1 MDTEHQNQEYE
12 RDEQLLEA
20 RRLKRLEQKRKRK
33 MQQRIVL
40 GVLLIILV
48 LIIVLVVKGCRSDKT
63 PVEEAPEEQQPSES
77 EQLPTVQTEPD
88 TVVTLAAVG
97 DIMMYDEQLEDAKQE
112 DGTYDFTSCFSAVSG
127 LTASA
132 DITVGNL
139 ELNFCGEPYSGY
151 PDFRAPEVLAD
162 TLRTI
167 GFDVL
172 QTANTYSIMNGISG
186 LESTLRYL
194 DTAGLSHVGT
204 YASAED
210 KQTNGGVLLKNVN
223 GVKIAF
229 IGFTKGVNNL
239 TLPEGSEY
247 AVDLLY
253 TDYSTDYSKINSK
266 AIVESVESA
275 KALNPDVI
283 VAMVHWG
290 SEYST
295 SVDEGQEQITTL
307 LLENG
312 VDVILGSHS
321 HIVGKMEQRSVTTVD
336 GENKTCFV
344 AYSLGNFCAI
354 KKQDYTNESVILNLE
369 FTKNG
374 ETGKTSVT
382 NISYTPLYIIDTG
395 EEAADRF
402 QVLPV
407 RSAITSGLFDEQQQ
421 ALTDA
426 IAHLRSNSASDY
438 DSGK

>member
-1 MDTEHQNQEYE
+1 MDTENQEYE

-48 LIIVLVVKGCRSDKT
+48 LIIILVVKGCRSEKPENPDT
-63 PVEEAPEEQQPSES
+63 PDEPQQTEQEET
-77 EQLPTVQTEPD
+77 PTVRTEPD

-97 DIMMYDEQLEDAKQE
+97 DIMMYDEQIEDAKQE
-112 DGTYDFTSCFSAVSG
+112 DGTYDFTGCFSAVSG

-139 ELNFCGEPYSGY
+139 ELNFCGEPYSGF
-151 PDFRAPEVLAD
+151 PNFCAPEVLAD

-172 QTANTYSIMNGISG
+172 QTANTYSIMNGVSG
-186 LESTLRYL
+186 LQSTLRYL

-210 KQTNGGVLLKNVN
+210 KQTNNGVLLKTVN

-229 IGFTKGVNNL
+229 VAFTKGVNNL

-247 AVDLLY
+247 AVNLLY
-253 TDYSTDYSKINSK
+253 TDYSTDYSKISSK
-266 AIVESVESA
+266 AIVESVDAA

-283 VAMVHWG
+283 VAMLHWG
-290 SEYST
+290 AEYST

-321 HIVGKMEQRSVTTVD
+321 HIVGKMEMRNVTTVD
-336 GENKTCFV
+336 GEEKTCFV

-354 KKQDYTNESVILNLE
+354 KKQDYTDESVVLNLE

-374 ETGKTSVT
+374 ETGDTTITGV
-382 NISYTPLYIIDTG
+382 SYTPLYIMDSG

-407 RSAITSGLFDEQQQ
+407 RSAITSELFADRQQ

-426 IAHLRSNSASDY
+426 IAHLRANTASDY

>member
-1 MDTEHQNQEYE
+1 MDTEHQDQEYE

-63 PVEEAPEEQQPSES
+63 DTPEEPEQTQQVEP
-77 EQLPTVQTEPD
+77 EQTPTVQTEPD

-97 DIMMYDEQLEDAKQE
+97 DIMMYDEQIEDAKQE
-112 DGTYDFTSCFSAVSG
+112 DGSYDFTSCFSAVSG

-139 ELNFCGEPYSGY
+139 ELNFCGEPYSGF
-151 PDFRAPEVLAD
+151 PDFRAPETLAD
-162 TLRTI
+162 TLRTL

-210 KQTNGGVLLKNVN
+210 KATNGGVLLKNVN

-247 AVDLLY
+247 SVDLLY
-253 TDYSTDYSKINSK
+253 TDYSTDYSKISSK
-266 AIVESVESA
+266 AIVASVESA

-283 VAMVHWG
+283 VAMLHWG

-295 SVDEGQEQITTL
+295 SVDEGQSQITTL

-321 HIVGKMEQRSVTTVD
+321 HIVGKMETRNVTTVD
-336 GENKTCFV
+336 GEEKTCFV

-354 KKQDYTNESVILNLE
+354 KKQDYTDESVILNLE

-374 ETGKTSVT
+374 ETGDTTIT
-382 NISYTPLYIIDTG
+382 NISYTPLYIMDSG
-395 EEAADRF
+395 AEAAGRF

-407 RSAITSGLFDEQQQ
+407 RSAITSNLFGEKQQ

-426 IAHLRSNSASDY
+426 IAHLRTNTASDY

>member
-1 MDTEHQNQEYE
+1 MDKEQPQEYE

-20 RRLKRLEQKRKRK
+20 RRLKRLEQKRRRK

-40 GVLLIILV
+40 GVLLVILV
-48 LIIVLVVKGCRSDKT
+48 LIIVLVVKGCRNDQA
-63 PVEEAPEEQQPSES
+63 ELPEEPDEPQQTQQ
-77 EQLPTVQTEPD
+77 EQTPTVQTEPD

-97 DIMMYDEQLEDAKQE
+97 DIMMYDEQLADARQE
-112 DGTYDFTSCFSAVSG
+112 DGSYDFTGCFSAVSG

-139 ELNFCGEPYSGY
+139 ELNFCGEPYSGF
-151 PDFRAPEVLAD
+151 PDFRAPDSLAD
-162 TLRTI
+162 TLRTL

-186 LESTLRYL
+186 LESTLRCL

-210 KQTNGGVLLKNVN
+210 KATNGGVLLKNVN

-253 TDYSTDYSKINSK
+253 TDYSTDYSKISSK
-266 AIVESVESA
+266 AIVESVEAA

-283 VAMVHWG
+283 VAMLHWG
-290 SEYST
+290 AEYS
-295 SVDEGQEQITTL
+295 SSIDDGQTQITTL

-321 HIVGKMEQRSVTTVD
+321 HIVGKMETRTVTTVD
-336 GENKTCFV
+336 GEEKTCFV

-354 KKQDYTNESVILNLE
+354 KKQDYTDESVILNLE

-374 ETGKTSVT
+374 ETGDTTIT
-382 NISYTPLYIIDTG
+382 NVSYTPLYIMDNGEDAIDQ
-395 EEAADRF
+395 RF

-407 RSAITSGLFDEQQQ
+407 RSAITSNLFPEQQQ
-421 ALTDA
+421 TLTDV
-426 IAHLRSNSASDY
+426 IAHLRANTSSDY

>member
-1 MDTEHQNQEYE
+1 MDTENQDYE

-48 LIIVLVVKGCRSDKT
+48 LIIILVVKGCRSGNTEKT
-63 PVEEAPEEQQPSES
+63 DEPAEPQQTEQEET
-77 EQLPTVQTEPD
+77 PTVKTEPD

-97 DIMMYDEQLEDAKQE
+97 DIMMYDEQIEDAKQE
-112 DGTYDFTSCFSAVSG
+112 DGTYDFTGCFSAVSG
-127 LTASA
+127 LSASA

-139 ELNFCGEPYSGY
+139 ELNFCGEPYSGFPNFCA
-151 PDFRAPEVLAD
+151 PDVLAD
-162 TLRTI
+162 TLRTV

-186 LESTLRYL
+186 LQSTLRYL

-210 KQTNGGVLLKNVN
+210 KDTNGGVLLKTVN

-229 IGFTKGVNNL
+229 IAFTKGVNNL

-247 AVDLLY
+247 AVNLLY
-253 TDYSTDYSKINSK
+253 TDYSTDYSKISSK
-266 AIVESVESA
+266 AIVESVDAA

-283 VAMVHWG
+283 VAMLHWG
-290 SEYST
+290 AEYST
-295 SVDEGQEQITTL
+295 SVDEGQEQIATL

-321 HIVGKMEQRSVTTVD
+321 HIVGKMEMRDVTTVD
-336 GENKTCFV
+336 GEEKTCFV

-354 KKQDYTNESVILNLE
+354 KKQDYTDESVILNLE

-374 ETGKTSVT
+374 ETGDTTITGV
-382 NISYTPLYIIDTG
+382 SYTPLYIMDSG
-395 EEAADRF
+395 EDAADRF
-402 QVLPV
+402 QVLPI
-407 RSAITSGLFDEQQQ
+407 RSAITSGLFADKQQ

-426 IAHLRSNSASDY
+426 IAHLRANTASDY

>member
-1 MDTEHQNQEYE
+1 MDTGNQEYE

-33 MQQRIVL
+33 LQQRIVL
-40 GVLLIILV
+40 GVLLVILV
-48 LIIVLVVKGCRSDKT
+48 LIIVLVIKGCQNDESGKQ
-63 PVEEAPEEQQPSES
+63 PPEEEQPQTQM
-77 EQLPTVQTEPD
+77 EQPAIQTEPD

-97 DIMMYDEQLEDAKQE
+97 DIMMYDEQIADALQE

-127 LTASA
+127 LTNSA
-132 DITVGNL
+132 DLTVGNL
-139 ELNFCGEPYSGY
+139 ELNFCGEPYSGF
-151 PDFRAPEVLAD
+151 PNFCAPEVLAD
-162 TLRTI
+162 TLRTL

-186 LESTLRYL
+186 LQSTLRYL

-210 KQTNGGVLLKNVN
+210 RSTNNGVLLKNVN

-229 IGFTKGVNNL
+229 ISFTKGVNNL
-239 TLPEGSEY
+239 TLPDGSEY

-253 TDYSTDYSKINSK
+253 TDYSTDYNKVNTS
-266 AIVESVESA
+266 AISASVEA
-275 KALNPDVI
+275 ARALQPDII
-283 VAMVHWG
+283 VAMLHWG
-290 SEYST
+290 AEYSSEISDT
-295 SVDEGQEQITTL
+295 QEQITKL

-321 HIVGKMEQRSVTTVD
+321 HIVGKMETRKVTTVD
-336 GENKTCFV
+336 GEEKTCFV

-354 KKQDYTNESVILNLE
+354 RKQDYTDESVVLNLE

-374 ETGKTSVT
+374 ETGETSIT
-382 NISYTPLYIIDTG
+382 GISYTPLYIMDNG
-395 EEAADRF
+395 EEADARF
-402 QVLPV
+402 QVLPI
-407 RSAITSGLFDEQQQ
+407 RSAISSKLFDDKQQT
-421 ALTDA
+421 LTDA
-426 IAHLRSNSASDY
+426 IAHLRSNTACDY

>member
-1 MDTEHQNQEYE
+1 MDMEHQDQEYE

-48 LIIVLVVKGCRSDKT
+48 LIILLVVKGCRSDKT
-63 PVEEAPEEQQPSES
+63 PASEEPEQSLPAEQ
-77 EQLPTVQTEPD
+77 EQAPTVQTEPD

-97 DIMMYDEQLEDAKQE
+97 DIMMYDEQIDDAKQE
-112 DGTYDFTSCFSAVSG
+112 GGGYDFTGCFSAVSG

-139 ELNFCGEPYSGY
+139 ELNFCGEPYSGF
-151 PDFRAPEVLAD
+151 PSFCAPEVLAD

-172 QTANTYSIMNGISG
+172 QTANTYSIMNGVSG

-194 DTAGLSHVGT
+194 DTAGLAHVGT

-210 KQTNGGVLLKNVN
+210 KETNGGVLLKNVN

-229 IGFTKGVNNL
+229 IGFTKGVNSL

-247 AVDLLY
+247 AVNLLY

-266 AIVESVESA
+266 AIVSAVESA
-275 KALNPDVI
+275 KALKPDVI
-283 VAMVHWG
+283 VAMLHWG

-295 SVDEGQEQITTL
+295 DVDVGQEQIATM

-321 HIVGKMEQRSVTTVD
+321 HIVGKMETRNVTTVD
-336 GENKTCFV
+336 GEEKTCFV

-354 KKQDYTNESVILNLE
+354 KKQDYTDESVVLNLE

-374 ETGKTSVT
+374 ETGKTSIT
-382 NISYTPLYIIDTG
+382 NISYTPLYIMDAG
-395 EEAADRF
+395 EEADERF

-407 RSAITSGLFDEQQQ
+407 RSAITSGLFEQKQQ

-426 IAHLRSNSASDY
+426 IAHLRANTASDY

>member
-1 MDTEHQNQEYE
+1 MDTENQDYE

-48 LIIVLVVKGCRSDKT
+48 LIIILVVKGCRSGNTEKNDEPAEPQQT
-63 PVEEAPEEQQPSES
+63 EQEET
-77 EQLPTVQTEPD
+77 PTVKTEPD

-97 DIMMYDEQLEDAKQE
+97 DIMMYDEQIEDAKQE
-112 DGTYDFTSCFSAVSG
+112 DGTYDFTGCFSAVSG
-127 LTASA
+127 LSASA

-139 ELNFCGEPYSGY
+139 ELNFCGEPYSGF
-151 PDFRAPEVLAD
+151 PNFCAPEVLAD
-162 TLRTI
+162 TLRTV

-186 LESTLRYL
+186 LQSTLRYL

-210 KQTNGGVLLKNVN
+210 KDTNGGVLLKTVN

-229 IGFTKGVNNL
+229 IAFTKGVNNL

-247 AVDLLY
+247 AVNLLY
-253 TDYSTDYSKINSK
+253 TDYSTDYSKISSK
-266 AIVESVESA
+266 AIVESVDAA

-283 VAMVHWG
+283 VAMLHWG
-290 SEYST
+290 AEYST
-295 SVDEGQEQITTL
+295 SVDEGQEQIATL

-321 HIVGKMEQRSVTTVD
+321 HIVGKMEMRNVTTVD
-336 GENKTCFV
+336 GEEKTCFV

-354 KKQDYTNESVILNLE
+354 KKQDYTDESVILNLE

-374 ETGKTSVT
+374 ETGDTTITGV
-382 NISYTPLYIIDTG
+382 SYTPLYIMDSG
-395 EEAADRF
+395 EDSADRF
-402 QVLPV
+402 QVLPI
-407 RSAITSGLFDEQQQ
+407 RSAITSGLFADKQQ

-426 IAHLRSNSASDY
+426 IAHLRANTAADY